1 MNLNDVILD
10 VKKREDEGDSP
21 EEILQSIKSLFE
33 EYQYSGDI
41 ESLENEINKIPEDHK
56 FQDNS
61 IETKNGNKVYFR
73 DIENK
78 LINEI
83 DTADVVLGAV
93 AWIKKDEVISALSKK
108 NNVFIIVDK
117 APIFNVNTSKLN
129 HNQLKERAKLIKAYK
144 NLKCNLN
151 PYQFDNLLNKLS
163 EDCDPRIDPIKC
175 AGKEKTKGSYSLMH
189 NKFLIFAKTENQC
202 IEVNGKNFCMEK
214 VKPYAVWTGSFNFT
228 YNATQSLENAL
239 IITDDEIVNAY
250 FKEFGQIAAISEKLV
265 WTSQYP
271 RPDWKFN

>member
-61 IETKNGNKVYFR
+61 IETKKGNKVYFR

-93 AWIKKDEVISALSKK
+93 AWIKKDEIISALSKK

-117 APIFNVNTSKLN
+117 APIFNANTSELN
-129 HNQLKERAKLIKAYK
+129 HYQLKERAKLIDAYK

-163 EDCDPRIDPIKC
+163 EDCHPRIDPIKC
-175 AGKEKTKGSYSLMH
+175 VGKEETKGSYSLMH

-202 IEVNGKNFCMEK
+202 VEVNGNNFCMEM

-265 WTSQYP
+265 WTSKYP
-271 RPDWKFN
+271 KPDWKFN